1 MCVCVCGS
9 IGDTK
14 MSGSHSQHSLMC
26 YMHGIFLE
34 SPRRRISKCTPMGRM
49 TTVNRTYQHTHS
61 PSQAIKKRLI
71 VLCMGYTKYRMIRA
85 AGSPEFERVVSK
97 QRSIGYVIYRG
108 DKPNN
113 NIYFVR
119 TYSWAELIE
128 RRQTKQQYILV
139 FRANVHSWAALIKNL
154 SWDVL
159 FLIFLFCIWM
169 FSSSLF
175 VMLMTY
181 IYIYTST
188 YVVRRPTKQQLGTIE
203 PYSHSGRIFICI

>member
-1 MCVCVCGS
+1 
-9 IGDTK
+9 
-14 MSGSHSQHSLMC
+14 
-26 YMHGIFLE
+26 
-34 SPRRRISKCTPMGRM
+34 
-49 TTVNRTYQHTHS
+49 
-61 PSQAIKKRLI
+61 
-71 VLCMGYTKYRMIRA
+71 MIRA

-97 QRSIGYVIYRG
+97 QRSICYVIYRG

-169 FSSSLF
+169 FNSSLF

-181 IYIYTST
+181 IYIYIRVHTLWGDQPNSSLERSSHIHT
-188 YVVRRPTKQQLGTIE
+188 AGEYLFAFKLIQLGQSASNMEYNISITEHCQYNVVAI
-203 PYSHSGRIFICI
+203 YLN